1 MDRQLCQPDKSYPL
15 ALELTIKQ
23 GWNYSMGV
31 QIKTFAIKAL
41 IGASLGTRRFQR
53 AGVDY
58 CLLGSPERLEP
69 IRMLAIDKQ
78 IIQARPIP
86 APLIPISAPRAET
99 ARWKRRV
106 PRSLPIYQKCRRILH
121 PSLSAM
127 DGVFFGIAGVSL
139 AITLCYTSHSSL
151 KLEFGGS
158 GRKSA
163 G

>member
-1 MDRQLCQPDKSYPL
+1 
-15 ALELTIKQ
+15 
-23 GWNYSMGV
+23 GV

-106 PRSLPIYQKCRRILH
+106 PRRLPIYGR
-121 PSLSAM
+121 
-127 DGVFFGIAGVSL
+127 
-139 AITLCYTSHSSL
+139 SSL
-151 KLEFGGS
+151 THQPDAAIS
-158 GRKSA
+158 RTPSINRSTSSSVV
-163 G
+163 